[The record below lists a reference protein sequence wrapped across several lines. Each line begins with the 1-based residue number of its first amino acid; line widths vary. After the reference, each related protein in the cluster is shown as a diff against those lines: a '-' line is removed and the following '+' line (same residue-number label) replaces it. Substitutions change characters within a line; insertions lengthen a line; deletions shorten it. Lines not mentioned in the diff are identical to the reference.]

1 MVKVKKIIR
10 TTFKGQTS
18 SWSEAHAVI
27 AENSKV
33 CRCYFLR
40 LPLLM
45 QLGGNDVPNEVV
57 IFSELTWRLC
67 LTVPEASFSWIH
79 KFSSI
84 PGILA
89 SKPLQRSKLGHQLTF
104 NSCFGKRIPVI
115 KRVTKLLA
123 VKNDASEQEETIREK
138 EMKRICVL
146 ICLFKKEKKMIS
158 MQHLVHQIKAEW
170 DVFSDMAVQ
179 TLSLAASQIGIC
191 SIKAVN
197 YLGC

>member
-146 ICLFKKEKKMIS
+146 ICLFKKEKKWS
-158 MQHLVHQIKAEW
+158 P
-170 DVFSDMAVQ
+170 
-179 TLSLAASQIGIC
+179 C
-191 SIKAVN
+191 SILYIRSKPSETFFQIWSFKLCLWQLHRSAYVQ
-197 YLGC
+197 LKQ

>member
-146 ICLFKKEKKMIS
+146 ICLFKKEKKWS
-158 MQHLVHQIKAEW
+158 P
-170 DVFSDMAVQ
+170 
-179 TLSLAASQIGIC
+179 C
-191 SIKAVN
+191 SILYIRSKPSETFFQIWLFKLCHTSVSGSFTDRHMFN
-197 YLGC
+197 